1 MAISKGQIKGM
12 VLRYLNKTAERPGFM
27 TSDKL
32 DDAIE
37 EALLSISIAMFEA
50 GEGWLTKYIYLDCEA
65 GQVSLDIPG
74 NVALVREVRLGVYGG
89 LYTPMVYDDRS
100 RNTSYVGPAAD
111 YIANTSGY
119 RILGNTIVFDPPLS
133 TGGQAGIQIE
143 AVYLPKT
150 LVDDDEVLDPQFNGA
165 AIQYL
170 KYRVCSILAASI
182 EKTQITWS
190 GEERKW
196 EAQLTS
202 ILNRRV
208 LSSTTIREFI

>member
-1 MAISKGQIKGM
+1 MISKGQLKGM
-12 VLRYLNKTAERPGFM
+12 IWRYLNKTADRPGFY

-37 EALLSISIAMFEA
+37 EALISIAVAMFEA
-50 GEGWLTKYIYLDCEA
+50 GEGWLTKYIYLDAET

-74 NVALVREVRLGVYGG
+74 NVALVREVRLGAIGG
-89 LYTPMVYDDRS
+89 VYTPMVYDDRS

-111 YIANTSGY
+111 YLGNTSVY
-119 RILGNTIVFDPPLS
+119 RILGNQIIFDPPLS
-133 TGGQAGIQIE
+133 TGGEQVIQIE

-150 LVDDDEVLDPQFNGA
+150 IVDDDEVLDPQFGPV

-170 KYRVCSILAASI
+170 KYRVCSILAGSI
-182 EKTQITWS
+182 EKTSITWG

-196 EAQLTS
+196 ESQLTS

-208 LSSTTIREFI
+208 LTSTVIREFI